1 MKQNLRKNIARKK
14 RAVKRGEKKKAMK
27 LLPKKTLAS

>member
-14 RAVKRGEKKKAMK
+14 RAVRRDEKKKAMK
-27 LLPKKTLAS
+27 LQSKKK

>member
-14 RAVKRGEKKKAMK
+14 RTVKREEKKKAMK
-27 LLPKKTLAS
+27 LLAKKK

>member
-14 RAVKRGEKKKAMK
+14 RTAKRGEKKKAMK
-27 LLPKKTLAS
+27 LLSKKK

>member
-14 RAVKRGEKKKAMK
+14 RANKRNEKKKAMK
-27 LLPKKTLAS
+27 LQSKKK